1 MRLYYLLW
9 LFVIGDL
16 LAQTPSPPVVTLSA
30 STFYQGE
37 PPGSY
42 TITCPSGTS
51 VGMSNLTK
59 IASVPLPS
67 ASTIQPP
74 DGTIFTA
81 ARTLSG
87 TVVTGNLPPA
97 TSNAFS
103 YTAGVFTGSGICYGS
118 GPIPLTASTSFT
130 LTLAGLTRAEDQAR
144 TAWALKANSVKLPQL
159 STSEQNNLPPQQA
172 GNLVFN
178 TDQQMM
184 AIHTGT
190 NWQYVNTNYVNTN
203 STGTSQF
210 QNSQVFTSNATWTV
224 PANVTVII
232 AEVWGAGAGGTWAK
246 TNGITLSASG
256 GGAGG
261 YGRGYLQVTPGMSLT
276 LTVGAKGIGGSWTT
290 TISNGGN
297 SQINSATGSI
307 GAYGGS
313 TNQQG
318 GFAFGSNLS
327 FGCQGG
333 NGSNAKMSYGQ
344 KSATDYIFIVQCG
357 DGGTAYG
364 IQPGGYGSQYSL
376 TNSTSL
382 LFSVNGGSGQTGSF
396 PGGGGGGGDLS
407 GGDGAAGMI
416 IIHW

>member
-1 MRLYYLLW
+1 MRLYFLLW
-9 LFVIGDL
+9 LFVTGDL
-16 LAQTPSPPVVTLSA
+16 LAQTPSPPVITLSA
-30 STFYQGE
+30 NTFYQGE

-51 VGMSNLTK
+51 VGISNLTK

-67 ASTIQPP
+67 PSATQPP
-74 DGTIFTA
+74 DGTIFTT

-103 YTAGVFTGSGICYGS
+103 YTAGVFTGSGLCYGS
-118 GPIPLTASTSFT
+118 SPFSLATSTSFILT
-130 LTLAGLTRAEDQAR
+130 LTGLTRAEDQAR

-159 STSEQNNLPPQQA
+159 STSEQNKLPPQQA

-178 TDQQMM
+178 TDQQRM
-184 AIHTGT
+184 AIHTGS
-190 NWQYVNTNYVNTN
+190 NWQYVNTY

-210 QNSQVFTSNATWTV
+210 QNSQVFTTSTTWIV
-224 PANVTVII
+224 PTNVTLIM
-232 AEVWGAGAGGTWAK
+232 AEVWGAGAGGTWAQ

-261 YGRGYLQVTPGMSLT
+261 YGRGYMQVTPGTALT
-276 LTVGAKGIGGSWTT
+276 LIVGAKGNGGSWTT
-290 TISNGGN
+290 PTSNGGN
-297 SQINSATGSI
+297 SQINSATGAI

-318 GFAFGSNLS
+318 GFAFGSNLG

-364 IQPGGYGSQYSL
+364 MQPGGYGSQYSL

-382 LFSVNGGSGQTGSF
+382 LFSVNGGRGQTGSF

-416 IIHW
+416 IVYW